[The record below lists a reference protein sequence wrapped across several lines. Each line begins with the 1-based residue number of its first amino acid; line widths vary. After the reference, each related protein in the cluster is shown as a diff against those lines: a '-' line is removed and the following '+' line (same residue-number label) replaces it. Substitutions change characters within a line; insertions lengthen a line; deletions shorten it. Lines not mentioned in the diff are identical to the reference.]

1 MKADKRQ
8 TTTLLKTAKGQIEG
22 IIKMVDEDRY
32 CIDIYNQVLAVQSLL
47 KKVNKEILQ
56 AHMQSCVADAFEEG
70 KEEEKINELLTLLDK
85 ITK

>member
-8 TTTLLKTAKGQIEG
+8 ATTLLKTAKGQIEG

-70 KEEEKINELLTLLDK
+70 KEDEKINELLTLLDK

>member
-1 MKADKRQ
+1 MKADKQQVNR
-8 TTTLLKTAKGQIEG
+8 LLKTAKGQIEG

-47 KKVNKEILQ
+47 KKVNKVILQ

-70 KEEEKINELLTLLDK
+70 NEEEKIEELLTLLDK